1 MPEFTKMAAKDVLI
15 GRGKAA
21 AEARQP
27 FIDALKAGD
36 AGRIELTRDDKA
48 PRVKR
53 LLSEAAKETGIKVR
67 SSWDDPKTQK
77 VLLWKRTG
85 K

>member
-1 MPEFTKMAAKDVLI
+1 MPTFTKMAARDVLI

-36 AGRIELTRDDKA
+36 AGRIELAKDDKS

-53 LLSEAAKETGIKVR
+53 LLAEAAKETGIKVR
-67 SSWDDPKTQK
+67 SSWDDAKTQK

>member
-1 MPEFTKMAAKDVLI
+1 MPTFTKMSARDVLI
-15 GRGKAA
+15 GRGRAA

-27 FIDALKAGD
+27 FIDALKTGD
-36 AGRIELTRDDKA
+36 AGKIELDKDDKP

-53 LLSEAAKETGIKVR
+53 LLAEAAKETGIKVR
-67 SSWDDPKTQK
+67 SSWETAEQDA
-77 VLLWKRTG
+77 LLWKRTG

>member
-1 MPEFTKMAAKDVLI
+1 MSAKDVLI
-15 GRGKAA
+15 GRGRAA

-27 FIDALKAGD
+27 FIEALKAGD
-36 AGRIELTRDDKA
+36 AGRIDLSATDKP
-48 PRVKR
+48 PRIKR
-53 LLSEAAKETGIKVR
+53 LLAEASKEVGVKVR
-67 SSWDDPKTQK
+67 SSWENAKKPT

>member
-1 MPEFTKMAAKDVLI
+1 MPQFTKMSPKDVLI
-15 GRGKAA
+15 GRGRAA
-21 AEARQP
+21 AEARLP
-27 FIDALKAGD
+27 FIEALKGGD
-36 AGRIELTRDDKA
+36 AGKIELAADDKP

-53 LLSEAAKETGIKVR
+53 LLAEAAKETGIKVR
-67 SSWDDPKTQK
+67 SSWDDPKTQA

>member
-1 MPEFTKMAAKDVLI
+1 MPQFTKMAARDVLI

-21 AEARQP
+21 AEARLP
-27 FIDALKAGD
+27 FIDAVKAGD
-36 AGRIELTRDDKA
+36 AGKIELSRDDKP

-53 LLSEAAKETGIKVR
+53 LLAEAAKETGIKVR
-67 SSWDDPKTQK
+67 SSWEDAKKPT

>member
-1 MPEFTKMAAKDVLI
+1 MMPKFTKMSPRDVLI

-27 FIDALKAGD
+27 FIEALRAGD
-36 AGRIELTRDDKA
+36 AGKIDLDAQDKA

-53 LLSEAAKETGIKVR
+53 LLAEAAKETGIKVR
-67 SSWDDPKTQK
+67 SSWEDKNQRA
-77 VLLWKRTG
+77 LLWKRTG

>member
-1 MPEFTKMAAKDVLI
+1 MPEFTKLSAKDVLI
-15 GRGKAA
+15 GRGRAA

-36 AGRIELTRDDKA
+36 AGRIDLSAIDKP
-48 PRVKR
+48 PRIKR
-53 LLSEAAKETGIKVR
+53 LLAEASKEVGVKVR
-67 SSWDDPKTQK
+67 SSWEDAKKPR

>member
-1 MPEFTKMAAKDVLI
+1 MPQFTKMSPKDVLI

-36 AGRIELTRDDKA
+36 AGKIELDKNDKP

-53 LLSEAAKETGIKVR
+53 LVAEAAKETGIKVR
-67 SSWDDPKTQK
+67 SSWDDSKTQK

>member
-1 MPEFTKMAAKDVLI
+1 MPEFTKLSAKDVLI
-15 GRGKAA
+15 GRGRAA

-36 AGRIELTRDDKA
+36 AGRIDLSAIDKP
-48 PRVKR
+48 PRIKR
-53 LLSEAAKETGIKVR
+53 LLAEASKEVGVKVR
-67 SSWDDPKTQK
+67 SSWEDAKKQR